1 VRAAALDKPARE
13 VTSSGA
19 SIPPYFERSRSVLPA
34 LTDTGMVREPR
45 AHQRGHRYYDIVLG
59 GFVAVLLC
67 SNLIGAGKT
76 VLLALPFGL
85 SLSFGAGNLFFPI
98 SYIFGDVLTEV
109 YGYARAR
116 RAIWCGSGAL
126 LFAALMSNAI
136 LAMPPDPSEPY
147 NQSLQPALDVVF
159 GSTWRIVAGSIL
171 AFWVGDFVNSY
182 VLARMKVRTGG
193 RMLWARTIGSTIA
206 GQLVDSLVFYPVAFY
221 GIWTSSTLLKIII
234 FNWSLKVL
242 VEVLCTPL
250 TYAVVNGLKR
260 AEGEDH
266 FDVGTNFTPF
276 SLE

>member
-1 VRAAALDKPARE
+1 MAQAAHIPGAQAPQPA
-13 VTSSGA
+13 
-19 SIPPYFERSRSVLPA
+19 PP
-34 LTDTGMVREPR
+34 DTGTLSVHTRER
-45 AHQRGHRYYDIVLG
+45 AHRYYDIALG

-67 SNLIGAGKT
+67 SNLIGVGKT

-85 SLSFGAGNLFFPI
+85 SLSFGAGNLFFPM

-116 RAIWCGSGAL
+116 RAIWCGSAAL
-126 LFAALMSNAI
+126 LFAALMSHVI

-147 NQSLQPALDVVF
+147 NQSLQPALDIVF

-182 VLARMKVRTGG
+182 VLAKMKVRTEG
-193 RMLWARTIGSTIA
+193 RMLWARTIGSTIL
-206 GQLVDSLVFYPVAFY
+206 GQLVDSLVFYPIAFL
-221 GIWTSSTLLKIII
+221 GIWTTSTLVRIILI
-234 FNWSLKVL
+234 NWSLKVL
-242 VEVLCTPL
+242 VEVVFTPL
-250 TYAVVNGLKR
+250 TYLVVNSLKR

-276 SLE
+276 SLK